1 MGGNC
6 SVTCETGI
14 QKRVFKVISPAKSG
28 GQACLHRD
36 GDEGTRPCGRTSD
49 TCPTTTTIITTTTTT
64 TTTAAPTAAMQTT
77 LIDPGAGDNEVS
89 DGAATATAT
98 AMMMTIACL
107 TLLKV

>member
-1 MGGNC
+1 MG
-6 SVTCETGI
+6 GI

-36 GDEGTRPCGRTSD
+36 GDEDTRPCGRTSD
-49 TCPTTTTIITTTTTT
+49 TCPTTTTIITTT

-107 TLLKV
+107 ILLKV